1 MDDRGTWRAPS
12 LASVRIRS
20 MLHNPQETGSDLE
33 HPHGSGVSATTMADS
48 RSTHGLS
55 RWSGLGRAG
64 SSTPP
69 PRGDQLQSCCSPH
82 PGMPQPGRLGNG
94 QEEPPPSGR
103 RGWASGTGGW
113 EEALGPQAIPGPLG
127 IKKLVSDGFPYLK
140 NTGNGDYWVNIRILI
155 LKKRNSFQRHAGPRP
170 TDSVD
175 SNNKICPP
183 RSAGAEERRPGHRG
197 ELRGPGPMLELS

>member
-1 MDDRGTWRAPS
+1 MRG
-12 LASVRIRS
+12 
-20 MLHNPQETGSDLE
+20 
-33 HPHGSGVSATTMADS
+33 
-48 RSTHGLS
+48 
-55 RWSGLGRAG
+55 
-64 SSTPP
+64 STPELLFP
-69 PRGDQLQSCCSPH
+69 PPWDATAREVRERTRGA
-82 PGMPQPGRLGNG
+82 
-94 QEEPPPSGR
+94 PPSGR